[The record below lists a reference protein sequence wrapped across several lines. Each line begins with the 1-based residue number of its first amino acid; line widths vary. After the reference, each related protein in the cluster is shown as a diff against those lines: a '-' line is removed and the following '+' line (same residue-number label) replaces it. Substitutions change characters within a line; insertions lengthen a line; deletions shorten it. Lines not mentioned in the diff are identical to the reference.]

1 MSGRGGGHAESV
13 PQVMEAISSQAR
25 SHEVSVASFCRG
37 SRLGAV
43 QGQKEV
49 NTQGVGQ

>member
-25 SHEVSVASFCRG
+25 SHEVSVALHFVGAAVWGRCRVKK
-37 SRLGAV
+37 R
-43 QGQKEV
+43 
-49 NTQGVGQ
+49 